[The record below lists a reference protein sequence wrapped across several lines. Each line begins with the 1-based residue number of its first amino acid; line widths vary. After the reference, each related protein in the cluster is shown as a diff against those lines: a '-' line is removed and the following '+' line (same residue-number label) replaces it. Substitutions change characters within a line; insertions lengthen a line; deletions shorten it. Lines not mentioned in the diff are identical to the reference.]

1 MADLAGPLVLVGC
14 GKMGSALLGG
24 WRAHGL
30 AAAEVF
36 VVEPDGPMREA
47 MRARYGVVAVGEAG
61 ALPAELRPRALV
73 FAVKPQV
80 MGAVLPA
87 YQALAHSGAAIL
99 SIAAGT
105 VIARFEAAFGDGTP
119 VVRAMPNTPAA
130 IGQGVTA
137 LCANA
142 HASAAQKQLC
152 EALMAAVGSVHWI
165 DDEDQ
170 MHAITAMSGG
180 GPAYVFLL
188 IETLARAGISC
199 GLPADLAWPLAR
211 ATVAG
216 GGALAAHSAEPVE
229 VLRQNVTSPGGT
241 TQAALEVLM
250 ARDGIAAAVPARDR
264 GRHAALARA
273 GLGGGA
279 PWPGERTPI
288 CWRRRSR

>member
-1 MADLAGPLVLVGC
+1 
-14 GKMGSALLGG
+14 
-24 WRAHGL
+24 
-30 AAAEVF
+30 
-36 VVEPDGPMREA
+36 
-47 MRARYGVVAVGEAG
+47 
-61 ALPAELRPRALV
+61 V
-73 FAVKPQV
+73 FAVKPQA
-80 MGAVLPA
+80 MAAVLPA
-87 YQALAHSGAAIL
+87 YRTLAQSGAVVL

-105 VIARFEAAFGDGTP
+105 LIARFEAAFGEGTP

-142 HASAAQKQLC
+142 HATAAQKQLC
-152 EALMAAVGSVHWI
+152 AALMSAVGSVHWI

-188 IETLARAGISC
+188 IETLAKAGIGC
-199 GLPADLAWPLAR
+199 GLPAELAWPLAR

-216 GGALAAHSAEPVE
+216 SGALAAQSEEAVE

-250 ARDGIAAAVPARDR
+250 AKDGIAPLFQRAIAAA
-264 GRHAALARA
+264 
-273 GLGGGA
+273 
-279 PWPGERTPI
+279 T
-288 CWRRRSR
+288 RRSRELA